1 MNLTKLKNLMWDKH
15 ITQRDL
21 SKLTG
26 IDDATLSRILN
37 GQRRCSLERA
47 RQIKEA
53 LKLSN
58 KQSIEIFLK
67 GE

>member
-37 GQRRCSLERA
+37 GQRRCSLDRA
-47 RQIKEA
+47 SKISKA
-53 LKLSN
+53 LKFSN

>member
-37 GQRRCSLERA
+37 GQRRCSLDRA
-47 RQIKEA
+47 SNISKA
-53 LKLSN
+53 LKFSN

>member
-37 GQRRCSLERA
+37 GRRRCSPDRA
-47 RQIKEA
+47 SKISKA
-53 LKLSN
+53 LKFSN